1 MYQILLSFH
10 RLFSFFDITEMLS
23 CVFDPCRKTLDVICS
38 FARLSA
44 LLNRT
49 ALSNKTLHFA
59 KNRSSKFLSFTNL
72 NMPISNYEAIL
83 RGRKR
88 LLRLLV
94 GILVTVSVITLM
106 SSGLVLLD
114 SAFGTD
120 NHFDRLRLS
129 ELVPQGKEDGT
140 RPVSELRWN
149 EEEQVLRNWTWGFTH
164 HHSLT
169 NNLALLSQVRL
180 IFQALQIMV

>member
-1 MYQILLSFH
+1 
-10 RLFSFFDITEMLS
+10 
-23 CVFDPCRKTLDVICS
+23 
-38 FARLSA
+38 
-44 LLNRT
+44 
-49 ALSNKTLHFA
+49 
-59 KNRSSKFLSFTNL
+59 
-72 NMPISNYEAIL
+72 MPISDYEAIL

-94 GILVTVSVITLM
+94 GILVTVSVITLL
-106 SSGLVLLD
+106 SSGLVLFD

-129 ELVPQGKEDGT
+129 ELVPQGKEDGPH
-140 RPVSELRWN
+140 PVSELRWN
-149 EEEQVLRNWTWGFTH
+149 EEEQVLRNWTWGFTP

-180 IFQALQIMV
+180 IFQALQITGCRIITLF